1 MTGKEVKEKA
11 KNIVQKMRPMDYI
24 IMCAIV
30 FVMLI
35 LGFIYFGKK
44 VYAPTPVE
52 NEGKVSYEIFF
63 KGVTISSGNAE
74 IPKSPFEVGAET
86 YVTIRNIPHAK
97 LKITD
102 VQYNRKQVMMPTGNS
117 AKPYVLVDD
126 KENPLTYDFLV
137 TVEDTGKFTDDGV
150 VSGGNKI
157 KVGLPITLEA
167 PLYRLNGTITN
178 VEILSLKNNE
188 NE

>member
-1 MTGKEVKEKA
+1 MNKEDVKQKA
-11 KNIVQKMRPMDYI
+11 NSILKKMRPMDYI
-24 IMCAIV
+24 ITCVII
-30 FVMLI
+30 FLLI
-35 LGFIYFGKK
+35 IFTFIAVGKK

-52 NEGKVSYEIFF
+52 NEGKVAYEIFF
-63 KGVTISSGNAE
+63 KGVVVSSGKE
-74 IPKSPFEVGAET
+74 ESPKSPFEVGAQT
-86 YVTIRNIPHAK
+86 FVTIRNVPHAK

-102 VQYNRKQVMMPTGNS
+102 VQYNRKVKMIPTGNPNN
-117 AKPYVLVDD
+117 PYVIADD

-137 TVEDTGKFTDDGV
+137 TVEDTGKFTSDGV

-167 PLYRLNGTITN
+167 ELYRLNGVISNVTILN
-178 VEILSLKNNE
+178 VDNKE

>member
-11 KNIVQKMRPMDYI
+11 KNILQKMRPMDYMI
-24 IMCAIV
+24 ICALI
-30 FVMLI
+30 FVILI

-52 NEGKVSYEIFF
+52 NEGKVSY
-63 KGVTISSGNAE
+63 TISSGNAE

-86 YVTIRNIPHAK
+86 FVTIRNIPHAK

-102 VQYNRKQVMMPTGNS
+102 VQYNRKQVMMPTGS
-117 AKPYVLVDD
+117 ASNPYVLVDD

-137 TVEDTGKFTDDGV
+137 TVEDTGKFTNDGV

-167 PLYRLNGTITN
+167 PLYKLNGIITN
-178 VEILSLKNNE
+178 VEILTLKNNE